1 MGLRTVVRPVA
12 PALLRSCHPGPTVA
26 VTVLATLLALGAE
39 LGPGRVLLLAAAV
52 LSGQLV
58 IGWTN
63 DLLDAGRDRAVGR
76 RDKPV
81 AAGEVAPGAVLAAA
95 LLAGVA
101 CVGLSAGLGWRS
113 ALCHLV
119 LLVGSGVAYD
129 LGVKG
134 TVWSWLPYAVA
145 FGSLPAVVTLAER
158 PPGLPEWWHVLAGA
172 ALGVGAHL
180 VNALPDLADDEATG
194 VRGLP
199 HRLGA
204 RGSRAAAA
212 AVLLTASVAVL
223 LGRPPRPAALV
234 AVLVLLVALAAV
246 LALGWGRAPFRAA
259 VALALL
265 DVVLLV
271 VDP

>member
-1 MGLRTVVRPVA
+1 
-12 PALLRSCHPGPTVA
+12 VA
-26 VTVLATLLALGAE
+26 VTVLGTLLALGAE
-39 LGPGRVLLLAAAV
+39 LAPGRVLLVAAAV

-81 AAGEVAPGAVLAAA
+81 AAGEVSAGAVLVAA
-95 LLAGVA
+95 LAAGVA

-119 LLVGSGVAYD
+119 LLVGSGLAYD
-129 LGVKG
+129 LGVKA
-134 TVWSWLPYAVA
+134 TAWSWLPYAVA

-158 PPGLPEWWHVLAGA
+158 PPELPAWWLFVAGA

-204 RGSRAAAA
+204 RGSRTAAA
-212 AVLLTASVAVL
+212 AVLLTASIALL
-223 LGRPPRPAALV
+223 LGRPPQPAALV
-234 AVLVLLVALAAV
+234 AVLVVL
-246 LALGWGRAPFRAA
+246 LALGAVVALGRGRAPFQAA

-271 VDP
+271 VGP